1 MTVNRRVRLLD
12 AVRRRAGPRG
22 GMITTMGAADIA
34 ASQRSHLGHGLVQDA
49 MFGPIA
55 DGVEVSDSSFTA
67 RCGELGVRHYVPAS
81 RTPRGTV
88 INFHGG
94 GWVLG
99 DLDYTDWPCSTVAAR
114 TGAHVVSIDYR
125 LAPQHRYPAATEDC
139 LDALRWAAELDASA
153 GGIVLMGDS
162 AGGNLAAVT
171 ARQARDASI
180 AVALQVL
187 IYPATD
193 LGLESPSLDIDLR
206 TSILDRASV
215 NAFRGHYL
223 GPNADA
229 LALEPNASPLLAQ
242 DLSGLAPALII
253 TAEHDPLRDDG
264 RRYAEALRAVGVPVR
279 ETDYLDAPHGF
290 MALPGLVPAAKQA
303 LSEVCAEVSRA
314 FA

>member
-1 MTVNRRVRLLD
+1 MSED
-12 AVRRRAGPRG
+12 
-22 GMITTMGAADIA
+22 DIA
-34 ASQRSHLGHGLVQDA
+34 ASQRGHLGHGLVQDA
-49 MFGPIA
+49 VFGPIA
-55 DGVEVSDSSFTA
+55 DGVEVADSSFTA
-67 RCGELGVRHYVPAS
+67 RGGELGVRHYTPRS
-81 RTPRGTV
+81 RAPRGTV

-139 LDALRWAAELDASA
+139 LDAVAWATELSTSAE
-153 GGIVLMGDS
+153 GIALMGDS

-171 ARQARDASI
+171 ARQARDAGI

-193 LGLESPSLDIDLR
+193 LGLESPSLDVDLR
-206 TSILDRASV
+206 TPILDRAAV
-215 NAFRGHYL
+215 DAFRAHYL
-223 GPNADA
+223 GPDADA
-229 LALEPNASPLLAQ
+229 LSLEPNASPLRAE

-264 RRYAEALRAVGVPVR
+264 RRYAEALRAAGVEVR

-303 LSEVCAEVSRA
+303 LSEVCVAVSRA